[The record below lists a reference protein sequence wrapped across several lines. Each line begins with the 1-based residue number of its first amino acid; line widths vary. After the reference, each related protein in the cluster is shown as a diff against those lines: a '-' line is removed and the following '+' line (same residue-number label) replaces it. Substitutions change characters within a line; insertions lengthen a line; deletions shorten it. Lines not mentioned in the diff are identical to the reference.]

1 MIILLVSLYFT
12 PVDMNNDTPTNV
24 ARNFTT
30 TAECEHYKANLT
42 PELNKALENGLIAYS
57 LTCQSK

>member
-30 TAECEHYKANLT
+30 TAECEEFKAGLT

-57 LTCQSK
+57 VSCK